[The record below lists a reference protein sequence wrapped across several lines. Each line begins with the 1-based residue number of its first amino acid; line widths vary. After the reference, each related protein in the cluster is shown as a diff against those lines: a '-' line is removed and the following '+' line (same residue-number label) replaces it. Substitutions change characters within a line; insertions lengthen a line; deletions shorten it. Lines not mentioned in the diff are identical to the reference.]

1 MSFKD
6 LGIAPALV
14 EALDAQGITSPF
26 PIQSATLPDA
36 IKGRDVLGR
45 GQTGSGKTLAFGLAM
60 LTRLDGRTAKPHRPL
75 GLILSPTREL
85 AVQISDVVGP
95 LSRKVGLSTQV
106 VAGWCLRLSRQP
118 SASVSTRQGT
128 E

>member
-1 MSFKD
+1 
-6 LGIAPALV
+6 
-14 EALDAQGITSPF
+14 
-26 PIQSATLPDA
+26 
-36 IKGRDVLGR
+36 
-45 GQTGSGKTLAFGLAM
+45 M
-60 LTRLDGRTAKPHRPL
+60 LTRLDGRTAKPHLPL